1 MKHGTALERVL
12 TGLEVLLPQPVHRG
26 MTPATPGSPRTS
38 HRDSPVDTL
47 TFTTGIGTAFAL
59 GAIVG
64 AERELRQHHE
74 AGLRTNSLVAGG
86 AALFVSVAQLV
97 HHEGSPT
104 RVAGQV
110 VSGIG
115 FLAGGVI
122 IRDGLSIQ
130 GLTTA
135 ATLWC
140 CAAIGVLSGSG
151 FLLPAVIG
159 TGAVLM
165 LHLVMRPIKNRLQ
178 SWMKDRTP
186 AETGYHLRV
195 VCEVGREP
203 AVRAKLLDAIQQ
215 HGTLTTRGLHGGHG
229 SRGGE
234 RVVTGEVHAHETADT
249 IVEGIV
255 GALLVTE
262 GVLSAGWDRITT
274 PTAK

>member
-1 MKHGTALERVL
+1 M
-12 TGLEVLLPQPVHRG
+12 
-26 MTPATPGSPRTS
+26 
-38 HRDSPVDTL
+38 DTL
-47 TFTTGIGTAFAL
+47 TFTTGIGTAFVL

-64 AERELRQHHE
+64 AERELRHHHE
-74 AGLRTNSLVAGG
+74 AGLRTNALVAGG
-86 AALFVSVAQLV
+86 ASLFVSVAQLV
-97 HHEGSPT
+97 DHEASPT

-140 CAAIGVLSGSG
+140 SAAIGVLAGSG
-151 FLLPAVIG
+151 FLIPATIG
-159 TGAVLM
+159 AVAVLM
-165 LHLVMRPIKNRLQ
+165 LHLLMRPLRGWLRQWVKVSTR
-178 SWMKDRTP
+178 
-186 AETGYHLRV
+186 AESGYHLRV
-195 VCEVGREP
+195 VCEVGHEP
-203 AVRAKLLDAIQQ
+203 VVRAKMLDAIRE
-215 HGTLTTRGLHGGHG
+215 HGTLTTRGLHGAHG

-234 RVVTGEVHAHETADT
+234 RVVTGEIHAHEAADT

-262 GVLSAGWDRITT
+262 GVLSAGWDQITKHS
-274 PTAK
+274 AN